1 VEFYVMKIGI
11 VGCAGRMGRM
21 LVQAVV
27 STDGAELACGSE
39 MENSPF
45 VGHDAGVV
53 AGEEPAGVNIITDPD
68 ELFASC
74 DAVIDFTIPKATVEH
89 AKLAAKHNT
98 NLIIGTTGLSDEQE
112 EIIAECAKSTTIIQA
127 PNMSLG
133 VNVAFAITE
142 KIARMLDDDWDI
154 EIVEMHH
161 KHKIDAP
168 SGTALGLGRA
178 AAAGRDV
185 DLNEVADKVRD
196 GNTGARK
203 KGDIG
208 FATLR
213 GGDVVGEHTVVFAIE
228 GERFE
233 ITHKATSRVI
243 FARGAVRGA
252 IWSEGKP
259 AGLFDMQDV
268 LGLKE

>member
-1 VEFYVMKIGI
+1 MKIGI

-21 LVQAVV
+21 LVQAVLN
-27 STDGAELACGSE
+27 TEGAELACGSE
-39 MENSPF
+39 RQESPF
-45 VGHDAGVV
+45 VGHDVAVV
-53 AGEEPAGVNIITDPD
+53 AGEEPSGVQIISDPD
-68 ELFASC
+68 QLFATC
-74 DAVIDFTIPKATVEH
+74 DAVIDFTIPAATLGH
-89 AKLAAKHNT
+89 AKLAAKHKT
-98 NLIIGTTGLSDEQE
+98 NLIIGTTGLSADDQAA
-112 EIIAECAKSTTIIQA
+112 IADCAKSTTIIQA

-142 KIARMLDDDWDI
+142 KIANMLNDDWDI
-154 EIVEMHH
+154 EIIEMHH

-178 AAAGRDV
+178 AAKGRGVNLD
-185 DLNEVADKVRD
+185 DVADKVRD
-196 GNTGARK
+196 GNIGARK

-213 GGDVVGEHTVVFAIE
+213 GGDVVGDHTVVFAIE

-233 ITHKATSRVI
+233 ITHKASSRVI
-243 FARGAVRGA
+243 FARGAVRA
-252 IWSEGKP
+252 ALWSEGK
-259 AGLFDMQDV
+259 ADGLYDMQDV

>member
-1 VEFYVMKIGI
+1 MKIGI

-27 STDGAELACGSE
+27 NQDGAELAGGTE
-39 MENSPF
+39 MANSPF
-45 VGHDAGVV
+45 VGHDPAVV
-53 AGEEPAGVNIITDPD
+53 AGEVPSGTKIITDAD
-68 ELFASC
+68 ELFAIS
-74 DAVIDFTIPKATVEH
+74 DAVIDFTIPAATVDH
-89 AKLAAKHNT
+89 ARLAAKHGT
-98 NLIIGTTGLSDEQE
+98 NHIIGTTGLSAEDQA
-112 EIIAECAKSTTIIQA
+112 IIAEAAKSTTIIQA

-133 VNVAFAITE
+133 VNLAFAITE
-142 KIARMLDDDWDI
+142 KVARMLNDDWDI

-161 KHKIDAP
+161 KHKVDAP

-178 AAAGRDV
+178 AAAGRNVNLD
-185 DLNEVADKVRD
+185 EVADKVRD
-196 GNTGARK
+196 GHTGERN

-213 GGDVVGEHTVVFAIE
+213 GGDVVGDHTVVFAIE

-233 ITHKATSRVI
+233 ITHKASSRVI
-243 FARGAVRGA
+243 FARGAVTGA
-252 IWSEGKP
+252 IWTQN
-259 AGLFDMQDV
+259 ADNGLFDMQDV

>member
-1 VEFYVMKIGI
+1 MKIGI

-21 LVQAVV
+21 LVQAVLN
-27 STDGAELACGSE
+27 TDGAELACGSE
-39 MENSPF
+39 MDSSPF
-45 VGHDAGVV
+45 IGHDPAVV
-53 AGEEPAGVNIITDPD
+53 AGELPSGVKIISDA
-68 ELFASC
+68 EALFAGC
-74 DAVIDFTIPKATVEH
+74 DAVIDFTIPAATVGH

-98 NLIIGTTGLSDEQE
+98 NLIIGTTGLSAEQQT
-112 EIIAECAKSTTIIQA
+112 EIAGAAKTTTIIQA

-133 VNVAFAITE
+133 VNLAFAITE
-142 KIARMLDDDWDI
+142 KVASMLNDDWDI

-168 SGTALGLGRA
+168 SGTALGLGQA

-185 DLNEVADKVRD
+185 NLDEVADKVRD
-196 GNTGARK
+196 GNTGART

-233 ITHKATSRVI
+233 ITHKASSRVI

-252 IWSEGKP
+252 LWSEGKEP
-259 AGLFDMQDV
+259 GLYDMQDV

>member
-1 VEFYVMKIGI
+1 MKIGI

-27 STDGAELACGSE
+27 NQDGAELAGGTETSS
-39 MENSPF
+39 SPF
-45 VGHDAGVV
+45 IGHDPAVV
-53 AGEEPAGVNIITDPD
+53 AGEIPSGVEITADAD
-68 ELFASC
+68 KLFADS
-74 DAVIDFTIPKATVEH
+74 DAVIDFTIPAATVEH

-98 NLIIGTTGLSDEQE
+98 NLIIGTTGLSAEDQA
-112 EIIAECAKSTTIIQA
+112 IIAEAAKSVTIIQA

-133 VNVAFAITE
+133 VNLAFAITE
-142 KIARMLDDDWDI
+142 KVASMLNDDWDI

-161 KHKIDAP
+161 KHKVDAP

-178 AAAGRDV
+178 AAAGRKV
-185 DLNEVADKVRD
+185 DLDNVADKVRN
-196 GNTGARK
+196 GHTGERK

-213 GGDVVGEHTVVFAIE
+213 GGDVVGDHTVVFAIE

-233 ITHKATSRVI
+233 ITHKASSRVI
-243 FARGAVRGA
+243 FARGAVTGA
-252 IWSEGKP
+252 LWTGTAN
-259 AGLFDMQDV
+259 AGLYDMQDV

>member
-1 VEFYVMKIGI
+1 MKIGI

-27 STDGAELACGSE
+27 AQEGAELVGGSE
-39 MENSPF
+39 LPGSPF
-45 VGHDAGVV
+45 IGQDPALL
-53 AGEEPAGVNIITDPD
+53 AGEEASGTKIIDSAD
-68 ELFASC
+68 ELFAMS
-74 DAVIDFTIPKATVEH
+74 DAVIDFTVPKATVAH

-98 NLIIGTTGLSDEQE
+98 NLVIGTTGLSAQDQAE
-112 EIIAECAKSTTIIQA
+112 IAEAAKSTTIIQA

-133 VNVAFAITE
+133 VNLAFAITQ
-142 KIARMLDDDWDI
+142 KVASMLNDDWDI

-161 KHKIDAP
+161 KHKMDAP

-178 AAAGRDV
+178 AAAGRGVNLD
-185 DLNEVADKVRD
+185 EVADKVRD
-196 GNTGARK
+196 GITGERK

-233 ITHKATSRVI
+233 ITHKASSRVI
-243 FARGAVRGA
+243 FARGAVSGA
-252 IWSEGKP
+252 LWTEGKE
-259 AGLFDMQDV
+259 AGIFDMQDV
-268 LGLKE
+268 LNLKA

>member
-1 VEFYVMKIGI
+1 MKIGI
-11 VGCAGRMGRM
+11 VGCTGRMGRM

-27 STDGAELACGSE
+27 NTDGAELAGGTE
-39 MENSPF
+39 RDTSPF
-45 VGHDAGVV
+45 IGQDPAVV
-53 AGEEPAGVNIITDPD
+53 AGEEPTGAKIITDAD
-68 ELFASC
+68 ALFAAC
-74 DAVIDFTIPKATVEH
+74 DAVIDFTVPAATVTH

-98 NLIIGTTGLSDEQE
+98 NLVIGTTGLSADDQA
-112 EIIAECAKSTTIIQA
+112 IIADAAKSTTIIQA

-133 VNVAFAITE
+133 VNLAFAITE
-142 KIARMLDDDWDI
+142 KVAAMLNDDWDI

-161 KHKIDAP
+161 KHKVDAP

-178 AAAGRDV
+178 AAAGRGVNLDT
-185 DLNEVADKVRD
+185 VADKVRD
-196 GNTGARK
+196 GVTGERK

-213 GGDVVGEHTVVFAIE
+213 GGDVVGDHTVVFAIE

-233 ITHKATSRVI
+233 ITHKASSRVI

-252 IWSEGKP
+252 LWSKDTTP
-259 AGLFDMQDV
+259 GLYDMQDV
-268 LGLKE
+268 LGLKDEKG

>member
-1 VEFYVMKIGI
+1 MKIGI

-21 LVQAVV
+21 LVQAVIN
-27 STDGAELACGSE
+27 TDGAELACGSE
-39 MENSPF
+39 MQASPF

-53 AGEEPAGVNIITDPD
+53 AGEEPTGVNIITDPD
-68 ELFASC
+68 QLFAGC
-74 DAVIDFTIPKATVEH
+74 DAVIDFTIPAATVGH

-98 NLIIGTTGLSDEQE
+98 NLIIGTTGLSNDDQA
-112 EIIAECAKSTTIIQA
+112 IIAECAKSTTIIQA

-133 VNVAFAITE
+133 VNLAFAVTE
-142 KIARMLDDDWDI
+142 KVASMLNDDWDI
-154 EIVEMHH
+154 EVVEMHH

-178 AAAGRDV
+178 AALGRGVNLD
-185 DLNEVADKVRD
+185 DVADKVRD
-196 GNTGARK
+196 GNTGART

-213 GGDVVGEHTVVFAIE
+213 GGDVVGDHTVVFAIE

-233 ITHKATSRVI
+233 ITHKASSRVI

-252 IWSEGKP
+252 LWSEGKP

>member
-1 VEFYVMKIGI
+1 MKIGI

-21 LVQAVV
+21 LVQAVLN
-27 STDGAELACGSE
+27 TDGAELAGGSE
-39 MENSPF
+39 LENSPF
-45 VGHDAGVV
+45 IGHDLGVV
-53 AGEEPAGVNIITDPD
+53 AGEEPCGTTIISDPNK
-68 ELFASC
+68 LFEIC
-74 DAVIDFTIPKATVEH
+74 DVVIDFTIPAATLGH
-89 AKLAAKHNT
+89 TKLAAKHKT
-98 NLIIGTTGLSDEQE
+98 NLIIGTTGLSTDQQNT
-112 EIIAECAKSTTIIQA
+112 IAECAKSTAIIQA

-133 VNVAFAITE
+133 VNLAFAITE
-142 KIARMLDDDWDI
+142 KVAAMLNDDWDI

-178 AAAGRDV
+178 AARGRSV
-185 DLNEVADKVRD
+185 DLEQVADKVRD

-213 GGDVVGEHTVVFAIE
+213 GGDVVGDHSVVFAIE

-233 ITHKATSRVI
+233 ITHKASSRVI

-252 IWSEGKP
+252 LWSKDKA
-259 AGLFDMQDV
+259 AGLYDMQDV

>member
-1 VEFYVMKIGI
+1 MKIGI

-21 LVQAVV
+21 LVQAVIN
-27 STDGAELACGSE
+27 TDGAELACGSE
-39 MENSPF
+39 MAASPF

-53 AGEEPAGVNIITDPD
+53 AGEEPTGVKIITDPD
-68 ELFASC
+68 QLFAGC
-74 DAVIDFTIPKATVEH
+74 DVVIDFTIPAATLGH

-98 NLIIGTTGLSDEQE
+98 NLIIGTTGLSNDDQA
-112 EIIAECAKSTTIIQA
+112 IIAQCAKSTTIIQA

-133 VNVAFAITE
+133 VNVAFAVTE
-142 KIARMLDDDWDI
+142 KIASMLNDDWDI
-154 EIVEMHH
+154 EVVEMHH

-178 AAAGRDV
+178 AAAGRGVNLD
-185 DLNEVADKVRD
+185 DVADKVRD
-196 GNTGARK
+196 GNTGART

-233 ITHKATSRVI
+233 ITHKASSRVI
-243 FARGAVRGA
+243 FARGAVHGA
-252 IWSEGKP
+252 LWSDGKP

>member
-1 VEFYVMKIGI
+1 MKIGI

-27 STDGAELACGSE
+27 ATEGAVLAGGTE
-39 MENSPF
+39 MPSSPF
-45 VGHDAGVV
+45 IGQDPAVV
-53 AGEEPAGVNIITDPD
+53 AGEVPSGAKIITDAD
-68 ELFASC
+68 ELFAIS
-74 DAVIDFTIPKATVEH
+74 DVVIDFTIPAATVEH
-89 AKLAAKHNT
+89 AKLAAKHGT
-98 NLIIGTTGLSDEQE
+98 NLVIGTTGLSADDQA
-112 EIIAECAKSTTIIQA
+112 IIAEAAKSTTIIQA

-133 VNVAFAITE
+133 VNLAFAITE
-142 KIARMLDDDWDI
+142 KVASMLNDDWDI

-178 AAAGRDV
+178 AAAGRKV
-185 DLNEVADKVRD
+185 DLDAVADKVRD
-196 GNTGARK
+196 GFTGERK

-213 GGDVVGEHTVVFAIE
+213 GGDVVGDHTVIFAIE

-233 ITHKATSRVI
+233 ITHKASSRVI
-243 FARGAVRGA
+243 FARGAVTGA
-252 IWSEGKP
+252 MWTKN
-259 AGLFDMQDV
+259 ADKGLFDMQDV

>member
-1 VEFYVMKIGI
+1 MKIGI

-27 STDGAELACGSE
+27 NQDGAELAGGTE
-39 MENSPF
+39 MESSPF
-45 VGHDAGVV
+45 IGQDPAMV
-53 AGEEPAGVNIITDPD
+53 AGEEPSGAKIITDAD
-68 ELFASC
+68 KLFEIS
-74 DAVIDFTIPKATVEH
+74 DVVIDFTIPAATVNH
-89 AKLAAKHNT
+89 ARLAAKHGT
-98 NLIIGTTGLSDEQE
+98 NLVIGTTGLSPEDQAVISE
-112 EIIAECAKSTTIIQA
+112 AAKDVTIIQA

-133 VNVAFAITE
+133 VNLAFAITE
-142 KIARMLDDDWDI
+142 KVASMLNDDWDI

-178 AAAGRDV
+178 AAAGRNVNLD
-185 DLNEVADKVRD
+185 DVADKVRD
-196 GNTGARK
+196 GVTGARK

-233 ITHKATSRVI
+233 ITHKASSRVI
-243 FARGAVRGA
+243 FARGAVAGA
-252 IWSEGKP
+252 LWTQKN
-259 AGLFDMQDV
+259 ACGLYDMQDV